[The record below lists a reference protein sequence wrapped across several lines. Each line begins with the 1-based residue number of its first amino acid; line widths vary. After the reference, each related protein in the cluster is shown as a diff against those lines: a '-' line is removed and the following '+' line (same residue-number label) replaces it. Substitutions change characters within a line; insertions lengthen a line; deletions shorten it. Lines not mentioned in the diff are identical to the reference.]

1 MQLVAVR
8 WTADVDAA
16 HKDSL
21 ANVAQAHGVKS
32 DPPLHQQFTMQ
43 KVPNVR
49 NYAVVLTICADSSW
63 GWYVVG
69 FLAVVGA
76 GYAGGGTAWGMH
88 LGRGQGVEAHPHHS
102 RWCVRKVP
110 TCCSIAC
117 ARLRVESERARTG
130 HSRCCG
136 RGAG

>member
-32 DPPLHQQFTMQ
+32 NPPLHQQFTMQ

-49 NYAVVLTICADSSW
+49 NCKY
-63 GWYVVG
+63 
-69 FLAVVGA
+69 
-76 GYAGGGTAWGMH
+76 
-88 LGRGQGVEAHPHHS
+88 S
-102 RWCVRKVP
+102 R
-110 TCCSIAC
+110 S
-117 ARLRVESERARTG
+117 L
-130 HSRCCG
+130 
-136 RGAG
+136 